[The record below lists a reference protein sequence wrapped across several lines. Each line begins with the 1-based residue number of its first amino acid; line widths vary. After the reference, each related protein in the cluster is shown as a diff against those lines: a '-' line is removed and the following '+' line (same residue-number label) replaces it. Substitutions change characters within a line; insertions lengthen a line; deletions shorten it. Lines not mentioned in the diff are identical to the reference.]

1 MYKSKSNKAAASS
14 SGEDT
19 IYGEYFKYTR
29 EYQEKYGENTIVLM
43 QVGTFL
49 EVYGVRDPQSGE
61 LVLSKIKEF
70 ASLCQFNIAEK
81 KATYNHDPRSA
92 AGQLMMAGFMH
103 YLLDKY
109 LPKMLDGGF
118 TVVVFLQ
125 EKETSDPRAGY
136 KRVLHKIYSPGTY
149 LSCDTGESADQL
161 TNNIMSIWFHLSKNI
176 LVSAGPTATP
186 SPALKETLV
195 CGISVINI
203 FTGKSYMFEYQVPF
217 VLNNSTFDELE
228 RSVSIFS
235 PSEVIVVSPF
245 DAPTID
251 KIVQFAGIRA
261 PSFHSYRT
269 EDNKAENCTSQHYIK
284 QILTTFY
291 NDDTY
296 DVCSEFT
303 ENIVA
308 TQSYCYLLDF
318 VREHNPDLVR
328 KIGLPTFNN
337 VSDRLVLANHTLLQ
351 LNIVAA
357 PGSGDGKRSSVL
369 AFLNNCCC
377 PMGKRRFQHQLTNP
391 TSDVDWLEAEYDTI
405 EKMVSPE
412 YYPMVDT
419 MRKLLTHV
427 RDMEKLC
434 RQIVVRK
441 MYPSSVAQLYKS
453 VETIQRINHLFGQ
466 DEELTRYLCSDF
478 YGNDDN
484 DTVTEPVGDGSTAD
498 RVFGLASAPRASAAT
513 APTQEQTEEQ
523 SAYQYIN
530 QTCTDFMSFIDKH
543 FNIEVCKNIQ
553 SMTTFTDGSTGGN
566 MIQSGVS
573 DKLDAAISD
582 YEQSQRIFYGLRQ
595 HLNGLMQKHEG
606 TTDTEYVKVHETEK
620 SGVSLQITS
629 KRSLVL
635 KKLIDTGGSGSMV
648 EIGGATI
655 DLKEIRFSKIN
666 ATSTNVEVDSP
677 FVSQICKK
685 MFMFK
690 DVVNKLIAEV
700 FMEVLGDLET
710 EWLEPLENLIDY
722 VAKADMLQCKA
733 YSAKKYN
740 YCRPQIDTESTKS
753 YVDTYDLRHCLIE
766 HLQQNEIYVT
776 NDISLGRP
784 EQTGV
789 LLYGTNAVGKTSLIR
804 AIGVAVIMA
813 QAGLFVPCSR
823 FEYRP
828 YTAIYS
834 RILGNDNIFK
844 NLSTFAVE
852 MSELRVILKHSDQ
865 NSLILGD
872 ELCSGT
878 ETESALSIF
887 AAGLMKL
894 TEKQASFIFAT
905 HFHEIARYDEV
916 KDCDSIALKHMTV
929 QYDRENDCLVYDR
942 KLKEG
947 SGPRIYGLEVCKSLY
962 LDQEFLDLAHEIRS
976 KYFPEARG
984 VLSNLPTTYNAR
996 KVRGTCEVCQ
1006 QTLSSETHH
1015 LSPQEAASADN
1026 GYIGTFHKNHKA
1038 NLAAVCEACHL
1049 KLHKNNVKIVK
1060 KKTTNGHKLMVSGD
1074 SA

>member
-1 MYKSKSNKAAASS
+1 MSKSKSRTTKAAVTS

-19 IYGEYFKYTR
+19 IYGDYFKYTR
-29 EYQEKYGENTIVLM
+29 EYQAKYGENTIVLM

-49 EVYGVRDPQSGE
+49 EVYGVRDSQSGE
-61 LVLSKIKEF
+61 YLLSKIKEF
-70 ASLCQFNIAEK
+70 ANLCQFNIAEK
-81 KATYNHDPRSA
+81 KATYGPSDHT
-92 AGQLMMAGFMH
+92 GQIVMAGFMH

-118 TVVVFLQ
+118 TVVVYLQ
-125 EKETSDPRAGY
+125 EKESSDPKAGY

-149 LSCDTGESADQL
+149 LSCESSESADRL
-161 TNNIMSIWFHLSKNI
+161 TNNIMSIWFHLSKN
-176 LVSAGPTATP
+176 LATSGSANAP
-186 SPALKETLV
+186 LKETLI

-217 VLNNSTFDELE
+217 ILNNSAFDELE
-228 RSVSIFS
+228 RSVSIFL

-245 DAPTID
+245 DAPTMD
-251 KIVQFAGIRA
+251 KIVQFAGILVQ
-261 PSFHSYRT
+261 SFHSYRT
-269 EDNKAENCTSQHYIK
+269 EDSKAENCTSQHYIK
-284 QILTTFY
+284 EILTTFY

-296 DVCSEFT
+296 DVCSEFS

-318 VREHNPDLVR
+318 VREHNPDLIR

-351 LNIVAA
+351 LNIIG
-357 PGSGDGKRSSVL
+357 PGPTSGNGGGESKRSSVM

-391 TSDVDWLEAEYDTI
+391 TSDAEWLEAEYSMID
-405 EKMVSPE
+405 KMVSQE
-412 YYPMVDT
+412 YYPMVDS
-419 MRKLLTHV
+419 MRKLLPHV

-441 MYPSSVAQLYKS
+441 LYPSSVAHLYKS

-466 DEELTRYLCSDF
+466 DEELTDYLCSDF
-478 YGNDDN
+478 TED
-484 DTVTEPVGDGSTAD
+484 EPVSNGS
-498 RVFGLASAPRASAAT
+498 LESS
-513 APTQEQTEEQ
+513 
-523 SAYQYIN
+523 YQYID
-530 QTCTDFMSFIDKH
+530 QICTDFISFIDKQ
-543 FNIEVCKNIQ
+543 FNIDVCKNIQ

-566 MIQSGVS
+566 IIRTGVS
-573 DKLDAAISD
+573 DKLDNAISD

-606 TTDTEYVKVHETEK
+606 TPLGPDGSGTEFVKIHETEK

-635 KKLIDTGGSGSMV
+635 KKLIDTAPSV
-648 EIGGATI
+648 EIGGTTI
-655 DLKEIRFSKIN
+655 DLKDIRFSKIN
-666 ATSTNVEVDSP
+666 ATSTNVEIESP
-677 FVSQICKK
+677 FVAQICKK
-685 MFMFK
+685 LYVFK
-690 DVVNKLIAEV
+690 DVVNKLIAEIFV
-700 FMEVLGDLET
+700 ELLDDIET
-710 EWLEPLENLIDY
+710 EWLAPLEKLIAY

-740 YCRPQIDTESTKS
+740 YCRPTINPNSTKS
-753 YVDTYDLRHCLIE
+753 YVDAYDLRHCLIE

-784 EQTGV
+784 DQTGV

-823 FEYRP
+823 FDYRP

-834 RILGNDNIFK
+834 RIIGNDNIFK
-844 NLSTFAVE
+844 GLSTFAVE

-887 AAGLMKL
+887 VAGLMKL

-905 HFHEIARYDEV
+905 HFHEIVRFDEV
-916 KDCDSIALKHMTV
+916 KECDSIALKHMTV
-929 QYDRENDCLVYDR
+929 IYDRENECLVYDR

-962 LDQEFLDLAHEIRS
+962 MDQEFLDSAHAIRN

-984 VLSNLPTTYNAR
+984 ILSNNPTTYNAR

-1006 QTLSSETHH
+1006 QTISSETHH
-1015 LSPQEAASADN
+1015 LSPQEEASPDN
-1026 GYIGTFHKNHKA
+1026 GYIGTFHKNHTA

-1060 KKTTNGHKLMVSGD
+1060 KKTTNGHKLMVAEGCLT
-1074 SA
+1074 